1 MVLRVIIGKAVI
13 LVVKKEVLHAAGSKQ
28 VCAGQVPSME
38 STIHNMVDLLESDK
52 FAAVVQIGVTNAF
65 NSLSCNVFLPNVNVI
80 CAEI

>member
-1 MVLRVIIGKAVI
+1 
-13 LVVKKEVLHAAGSKQ
+13 
-28 VCAGQVPSME
+28 ME